1 MSLDFRWFWAQVAI
15 AALCECHKILD
26 NAIVADSEFSDVIKA
41 SDRVAQWIRGKH
53 G

>member
-1 MSLDFRWFWAQVAI
+1 MSLDFRWFWAQVVI

-26 NAIVADSEFSDVIKA
+26 NAIVAGPEFGDIIKA
-41 SDRVAQWIRGKH
+41 SDRVAQCIRGEH